1 MISALTTLQQWLL
14 FTGTVLVVGC
24 VAWRVRVVPGALSAL
39 PVAGSSGV
47 AGAERRVASLGFA
60 ATGVLAVAWILRMV
74 VQVMGFRDPFVPLW
88 DDVSFLLFEIF
99 WGTVWMGQGV
109 VIALLAGALWRA
121 GRGERG
127 GAASGR
133 EASGGDH
140 ASGISVA
147 WLSAAL
153 FVIALAGTL
162 ALSGHAMGVES
173 GRALAVTADA
183 VHTLAA
189 GVWIGSLAVILT
201 VGRESAAEDST
212 FFAAQIRSFSPMAL
226 VSGGALVAM
235 GVLLAWK
242 HLHAVSDL
250 WSLQYGRILSA
261 KLALVLLIFGLG
273 FWNWRRGLPAADT
286 PDGAAAVRRR
296 AAWEV
301 SLAVGVILLTA
312 VLVHSPKP

>member
-1 MISALTTLQQWLL
+1 LISALTTFQQWLL
-14 FTGTVLVVGC
+14 FTATVLVVGC
-24 VAWRVRVVPGALSAL
+24 VAWRVRVVPGALRAL
-39 PVAGSSGV
+39 RVAGSSGV

-109 VIALLAGALWRA
+109 VIALLAATLWLA
-121 GRGERG
+121 GRGG
-127 GAASGR
+127 KGHAASG
-133 EASGGDH
+133 ADH
-140 ASGISVA
+140 APGISVA
-147 WLSAAL
+147 WAAAAL

-201 VGRESAAEDST
+201 VGRESGAEDST

-226 VSGGALVAM
+226 VSAGALVAM

-273 FWNWRRGLPAADT
+273 FWNWRQGLPAADT

-301 SLAVGVILLTA
+301 LLAVGVILLTA